1 MTLLAVSV
9 VLLQLTL
16 PFVGV
21 PYVVIFNVEYI
32 FIGFCLVSFYLRV
45 HSKSHWHSLVM

>member
-16 PFVGV
+16 PFVDG
-21 PYVVIFNVEYI
+21 PYVVIFNEI
-32 FIGFCLVSFYLRV
+32 S
-45 HSKSHWHSLVM
+45 